1 MLIIVVEL
9 VFLCKASQ
17 LPSKCPLEAKVQVT
31 LQQFDCEKTT
41 KAGPFPF
48 IQDIV
53 HDPLPSQNTLQVE
66 LKCKGND
73 RHLNRGKH
81 VILTTCL
88 VEPRCIP
95 LITISVVPS
104 LALRKNLC
112 HSFST
117 MGSDSSAAS
126 ASVSLGTLDFM
137 CHTKS
142 FCSTVKTARNSKVP
156 LMSSS

>member
-9 VFLCKASQ
+9 VLLCKASQ

-31 LQQFDCEKTT
+31 LQQFDCGKTT
-41 KAGPFPF
+41 VPRQDPFPLSK
-48 IQDIV
+48 IYIV
-53 HDPLPSQNTLQVE
+53 HNLLPSQNALQVE

-73 RHLNRGKH
+73 RHLHRGKH
-81 VILTTCL
+81 VILSTCL
-88 VEPRCIP
+88 VDATVYSIP
-95 LITISVVPS
+95 LITMAVVPS
-104 LALRKNLC
+104 LALRKKLC

-126 ASVSLGTLDFM
+126 ALVSLGTLDFV

-142 FCSTVKTARNSKVP
+142 F
-156 LMSSS
+156 

>member
-1 MLIIVVEL
+1 MVPLTRQGMLRIFVEL
-9 VFLCKASQ
+9 VLLCKASQ

-88 VEPRCIP
+88 VDA
-95 LITISVVPS
+95 TVYTTYHNISG
-104 LALRKNLC
+104 
-112 HSFST
+112 SF
-117 MGSDSSAAS
+117 
-126 ASVSLGTLDFM
+126 LGFEEEFM
-137 CHTKS
+137 PFLQYHG
-142 FCSTVKTARNSKVP
+142 V
-156 LMSSS
+156 